1 MLSVDLQTEVVLAA
15 VGRSVPSLFTGTGLF
30 AKIILLVLFVIS
42 IISWAIIW
50 DRTRL
55 YLSLRAK
62 GNALREAMAS
72 SGMGALIGSVKRF
85 MPSIEGSILMEAS
98 RYIAGRHSG
107 TREGRIVAGSPAA
120 EEVERAKMRD
130 VLERR
135 ALNEISSMERHLIF
149 LATTAGVA
157 PFLGLLGTVWG
168 IMNSFLSMGV
178 AGTASIEVVGPGIAE
193 ALVTTI
199 AGLAAAIPALVGYNL
214 LVRNVHRKESQVDL
228 FISRVIEYCVVAN
241 GAAIS
246 NNPDARHGAGAH
258 GSARGSS
265 AQGSTAQGSTAQGR
279 EAQV

>member
-1 MLSVDLQTEVVLAA
+1 MLSLDMQTEIVLAS
-15 VGRSVPSLFTGTGLF
+15 VGRSMPSLFTGTGLF
-30 AKIILLVLFVIS
+30 AKVVLLILFVIS
-42 IISWAIIW
+42 VISWAIIW

-55 YLSLRAK
+55 YLRLRAK
-62 GNALREAMAS
+62 GNALRQAMAS
-72 SGMGALIGSVKRF
+72 SGMGSMIESVKQF

-98 RYIAGRHSG
+98 RYAAGKRTG
-107 TREGRIVAGSPAA
+107 TQGGRIVVDTPAA

-135 ALNEISSMERHLIF
+135 ALNEISGMERHLIF

-193 ALVTTI
+193 ALVTTV

-214 LVRNVHRKESQVDL
+214 LVRNVHRKEIQVDL
-228 FISRVIEYCVVAN
+228 FISRVIEYFVVAD
-241 GAAIS
+241 GG
-246 NNPDARHGAGAH
+246 DARRGASRERSHGTR
-258 GSARGSS
+258 S
-265 AQGSTAQGSTAQGR
+265 